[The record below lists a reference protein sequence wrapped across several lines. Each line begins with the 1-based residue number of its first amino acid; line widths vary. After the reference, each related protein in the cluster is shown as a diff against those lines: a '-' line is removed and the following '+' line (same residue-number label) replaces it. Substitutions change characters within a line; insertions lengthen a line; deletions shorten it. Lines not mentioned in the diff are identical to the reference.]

1 MTLAS
6 NAAQFLLWMSVWF
19 CALNSGLAIFRKKGE
34 LALAWTAAAFA
45 ALSAVIR

>member
-1 MTLAS
+1 MTPEAI
-6 NAAQFLLWMSVWF
+6 QFISWMSVWF

-45 ALSAVIR
+45 ALSSVLP